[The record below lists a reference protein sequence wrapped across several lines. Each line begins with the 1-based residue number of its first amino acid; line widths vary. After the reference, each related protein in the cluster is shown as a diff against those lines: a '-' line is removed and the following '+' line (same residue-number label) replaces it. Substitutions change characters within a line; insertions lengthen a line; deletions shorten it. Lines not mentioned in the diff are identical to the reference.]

1 MALFDKLNQVAKNI
15 GDKTSDAIET
25 TKLNNKINAEKA
37 AAAEDLKK
45 IGEHYY
51 SLFAAGGE
59 VAPEVLEFCQSAKE
73 HYS

>member
-25 TKLNNKINAEKA
+25 TKLGNKINAEKA

-45 IGEHYY
+45 IGEH
-51 SLFAAGGE
+51 
-59 VAPEVLEFCQSAKE
+59 
-73 HYS
+73 